1 MKNATFKTRINKF
14 KNEIDNSENIH
25 QLNVLN
31 VEFNWFMRENKLCL
45 IGFED
50 RWDRLEPTPYF

>member
-50 RWDRLEPTPYF
+50 R